1 MRASR
6 EPRKFRDLRFFK
18 SGKERK
24 PRGEGTWERLHV
36 QWHLSPSVR
45 IGKSGVPFSG
55 HGD

>member
-6 EPRKFRDLRFFK
+6 EPRKFRDSRFFK
-18 SGKERK
+18 NGKERK

-36 QWHLSPSVR
+36 RWHLSPSVR